1 MHLVTTH
8 FCQQGERRTAARN
21 ANTRLNVY
29 STAQYSRARWTSVVP
44 KSDGFDRSNR
54 PSNDAARVRFGYILD
69 VLTTTCHANPA
80 VAYSRTPTATYARTH
95 ARTARARETNRANT
109 AAGRRPRDREVVC
122 VGSETPRRTPDHRF
136 ALCCAACHARA
147 RTVTLT
153 QCTTVTRSHPPQHAC
168 RCCFYRALRYVTY
181 SNGCSKGI
189 TTPSVPKRF

>member
-80 VAYSRTPTATYARTH
+80 VAYSRTPTATYARP
-95 ARTARARETNRANT
+95 ARARPTEPT
-109 AAGRRPRDREVVC
+109 RPRAGAPATARLC
-122 VGSETPRRTPDHRF
+122 VLGVKRRDVRLITGSLSAVLPATR
-136 ALCCAACHARA
+136 ARA
-147 RTVTLT
+147 RWRWRSAP
-153 QCTTVTRSHPPQHAC
+153 RSHAVTH
-168 RCCFYRALRYVTY
+168 RSTRAAVVFTAPCVT
-181 SNGCSKGI
+181 SRTQMGAQ
-189 TTPSVPKRF
+189 RA